1 MKLAVQPTRL
11 GKPIKLKFLTHGE
24 LFFFNGRVFIHIG
37 MRRIETWREQNG
49 ELKYKFVRSVYCLT
63 DNRYGYYDQETIVQR
78 VLDAEIVEKNEHH
91 KRT

>member
-24 LFFFNGRVFIHIG
+24 LFFLNGRVFVHIG
-37 MRRIETWREQNG
+37 TRRIEAWREQNG
-49 ELKYKFVRSVYCLT
+49 EPKYKFVRGVYCIA
-63 DNRYGYYDQETIVQR
+63 DNWAGYRDQETIVQR
-78 VLDAEIVEKNEHH
+78 VLDAKIGEKNEHH